1 MQVYRITLAKF
12 ADSLQASGRPA
23 RWNGNHVKVI
33 YTSSSQSLS
42 CLENVVHRSSLGLNQ
57 NFRLLTINIPDNIK
71 IAEIRLDNLEPGWKD
86 YETFPYTQNIG
97 NEWVKNN
104 ETAVLKV
111 PSAII
116 PQEYNYL
123 LNPNHPNFSKIE
135 LIGNRSFI
143 FDHRIK
149 V

>member
-1 MQVYRITLAKF
+1 MQVYRITLSIF
-12 ADSLQASGRPA
+12 ADALQASGRPA
-23 RWNGNHVKVI
+23 RWNSHHVKVI

-71 IAEIRLDNLEPGWKD
+71 ITEVKLSDLEPNWQD
-86 YETFPYTQNIG
+86 YEAFPYTQNIG
-97 NEWVKNN
+97 NGWIRNS

-116 PQEYNYL
+116 TQEYNYL
-123 LNPNHPNFSKIE
+123 LNPNHPDFSKIK
-135 LIGNRSFI
+135 LTGNEPFI
-143 FDHRIK
+143 FDSRIK
-149 V
+149 A

>member
-1 MQVYRITLAKF
+1 MQVFRITLAKF
-12 ADSLQASGRPA
+12 AEALQASGKPA

-57 NFRLLTINIPDNIK
+57 NFCLLTINIPDKVKITEIK
-71 IAEIRLDNLEPGWKD
+71 LSDLDANWQD
-86 YETFPYTQNIG
+86 YEAFPYTQNIG
-97 NEWVKNN
+97 NEWIRNN
-104 ETAVLKV
+104 ETAILKV

-116 PQEYNYL
+116 TQEYNYL
-123 LNPNHPNFSKIE
+123 LNPNHPDFSKIE
-135 LIGNRSFI
+135 LIGNETFI
-143 FDHRIK
+143 FDRRIK

>member
-57 NFRLLTINIPDNIK
+57 NFRLLIINIPDRIK
-71 IAEIRLDNLEPGWKD
+71 VTEIKLSDLEPSWQD
-86 YETFPYTQNIG
+86 YEAFPYTQNVG
-97 NEWVKNN
+97 NEWTRNN

-116 PQEYNYL
+116 TQEYNYL
-123 LNPNHPNFSKIE
+123 LNPNHPDFSKIE
-135 LIGNRSFI
+135 LIGNETFI
-143 FDHRIK
+143 FDRRIK